1 KALVTNHHLLC
12 FSGNIFLLKCHQTTD
27 SNDSKAG
34 DLTLAFCRLSY
45 NREENAFVK
54 AAEGAVVL
62 GAGASSR
69 TDILKCKCVYHCRK
83 RVETPCILVLKK
95 GDREDDFQY
104 SLFTLSSDRLE
115 LCLQFRLPYRTR
127 KSVRVLRGPA
137 VMWRH
142 AGGVF
147 FTSLQTG
154 AVKSV
159 PVQVPHAVFGELPF
173 RKDSTQSVSPNLGY
187 FIENGRTFDGNV
199 ILPHPYISITQCML
213 ILSAEKSDCSQV
225 LQSAVVAAT
234 SEQQLVYFE
243 NGMVKN
249 ACKLP
254 FEQPNNIQIID
265 AGRGGSM
272 FVVSFQQGHACSIWK
287 ETFQVAA
294 QWSDVDSVHVGDFLA
309 CGTEQI
315 LVVFGDHAVA
325 GKLEKFL
332 LTDLCGITYASCQI
346 DAPQTAPPP
355 ESHFLTLQA
364 LESRLQNG
372 LSYLQELQ
380 REAREKQRV
389 LQRSVQALTDVL
401 SDREPSLAQPEQ
413 EGLTALWDCDQESK
427 ENALIDKTAVAP
439 AASSKPR
446 VDRLWHRIIQ
456 DRMVVGA
463 VLTTD
468 SSVPV
473 ANVSL
478 SIVTEVDQSAAPAVI
493 QSQSQAFWLPADCAS
508 MFLEPAA
515 KRSKQQDDLRVAVTA
530 VTRLTPL
537 LNSACVKCSVMLHY
551 IQKQDA
557 FALVSGS
564 VPHTLHCG
572 EVALDIKG
580 DFQSRLLQSPQLK
593 TDEVQEDLLSLMTV
607 LDHWVFLIDSPD
619 YSLGDVEGWI
629 QKRFN
634 CKKMELSH
642 QYFYLES
649 SEPSASLLLRWCQK
663 TTFQGEL
670 SVHSSSQVKMFQFLN
685 SFLTFL
691 PISCNIHPVKGAQGQ
706 LANQSFSLV
715 LEKEVRSLADSLSS
729 LLCDEDRED
738 DKKSPGH
745 ETPETGPVTELQGWR
760 DLWQL
765 DVEKSR
771 KRLHPLVD
779 VGRYRSLMQRVYDVQ
794 QNVDLVAL
802 LDSKRTFL
810 SWII

>member
-1 KALVTNHHLLC
+1 MRFPTLGSQRADFEHRFILFFHVMEQKALVTNHHLLC

-54 AAEGAVVL
+54 AAAGAVVL

-173 RKDSTQSVSPNLGY
+173 RKDSVFVFGVQEPSGTQSVSPNLGY

-287 ETFQVAA
+287 ETFQVCKNKILCHKRLVILQQCLHLLHFSSCLQVAA

-332 LTDLCGITYASCQI
+332 LTDLCGITYAVRNRFLSQSDSSMSCMCTAQGPNSECMFQSCQI
-346 DAPQTAPPP
+346 DDAPQTAPPP

-364 LESRLQNG
+364 LESRLQ
-372 LSYLQELQ
+372 
-380 REAREKQRV
+380 V
-389 LQRSVQALTDVL
+389 
-401 SDREPSLAQPEQ
+401 
-413 EGLTALWDCDQESK
+413 
-427 ENALIDKTAVAP
+427 
-439 AASSKPR
+439 
-446 VDRLWHRIIQ
+446 RIHY
-456 DRMVVGA
+456 
-463 VLTTD
+463 
-468 SSVPV
+468 
-473 ANVSL
+473 
-478 SIVTEVDQSAAPAVI
+478 
-493 QSQSQAFWLPADCAS
+493 
-508 MFLEPAA
+508 
-515 KRSKQQDDLRVAVTA
+515 
-530 VTRLTPL
+530 PL
-537 LNSACVKCSVMLHY
+537 LCCPLFHVHPQINIHVLHLK
-551 IQKQDA
+551 I
-557 FALVSGS
+557 
-564 VPHTLHCG
+564 
-572 EVALDIKG
+572 
-580 DFQSRLLQSPQLK
+580 LK
-593 TDEVQEDLLSLMTV
+593 T
-607 LDHWVFLIDSPD
+607 
-619 YSLGDVEGWI
+619 
-629 QKRFN
+629 R
-634 CKKMELSH
+634 
-642 QYFYLES
+642 
-649 SEPSASLLLRWCQK
+649 
-663 TTFQGEL
+663 
-670 SVHSSSQVKMFQFLN
+670 
-685 SFLTFL
+685 
-691 PISCNIHPVKGAQGQ
+691 
-706 LANQSFSLV
+706 
-715 LEKEVRSLADSLSS
+715 
-729 LLCDEDRED
+729 
-738 DKKSPGH
+738 
-745 ETPETGPVTELQGWR
+745 
-760 DLWQL
+760 
-765 DVEKSR
+765 
-771 KRLHPLVD
+771 
-779 VGRYRSLMQRVYDVQ
+779 
-794 QNVDLVAL
+794 
-802 LDSKRTFL
+802 
-810 SWII
+810 

>member
-1 KALVTNHHLLC
+1 M
-12 FSGNIFLLKCHQTTD
+12 
-27 SNDSKAG
+27 
-34 DLTLAFCRLSY
+34 
-45 NREENAFVK
+45 E
-54 AAEGAVVL
+54 
-62 GAGASSR
+62 
-69 TDILKCKCVYHCRK
+69 
-83 RVETPCILVLKK
+83 
-95 GDREDDFQY
+95 
-104 SLFTLSSDRLE
+104 
-115 LCLQFRLPYRTR
+115 
-127 KSVRVLRGPA
+127 
-137 VMWRH
+137 
-142 AGGVF
+142 
-147 FTSLQTG
+147 TG

-173 RKDSTQSVSPNLGY
+173 RKDSVFVFGVQEPSGTQSVSPNLGY

-243 NGMVKN
+243 NGMV
-249 ACKLP
+249 
-254 FEQPNNIQIID
+254 
-265 AGRGGSM
+265 
-272 FVVSFQQGHACSIWK
+272 
-287 ETFQVAA
+287 AA

-332 LTDLCGITYASCQI
+332 LTDLCGITYA
-346 DAPQTAPPP
+346 
-355 ESHFLTLQA
+355 A
-364 LESRLQNG
+364 LESRL
-372 LSYLQELQ
+372 
-380 REAREKQRV
+380 
-389 LQRSVQALTDVL
+389 
-401 SDREPSLAQPEQ
+401 Q

-463 VLTTD
+463 T
-468 SSVPV
+468 
-473 ANVSL
+473 
-478 SIVTEVDQSAAPAVI
+478 
-493 QSQSQAFWLPADCAS
+493 
-508 MFLEPAA
+508 
-515 KRSKQQDDLRVAVTA
+515 
-530 VTRLTPL
+530 
-537 LNSACVKCSVMLHY
+537 
-551 IQKQDA
+551 
-557 FALVSGS
+557 SGQCE
-564 VPHTLHCG
+564 LIYR
-572 EVALDIKG
+572 D
-580 DFQSRLLQSPQLK
+580 R
-593 TDEVQEDLLSLMTV
+593 DEVQEDLLSLMTV

-619 YSLGDVEGWI
+619 YSLGD
-629 QKRFN
+629 
-634 CKKMELSH
+634 
-642 QYFYLES
+642 
-649 SEPSASLLLRWCQK
+649 
-663 TTFQGEL
+663 
-670 SVHSSSQVKMFQFLN
+670 
-685 SFLTFL
+685 
-691 PISCNIHPVKGAQGQ
+691 
-706 LANQSFSLV
+706 
-715 LEKEVRSLADSLSS
+715 KEVRSLADSLSS

-810 SWII
+810 S

>member
-1 KALVTNHHLLC
+1 LVTNHHLLC

-173 RKDSTQSVSPNLGY
+173 RKDSVFVFGVQEPSGTQSVSPNLGY

-413 EGLTALWDCDQESK
+413 VPFTQEGLTALWDCDQESK

-468 SSVPV
+468 SSVLVVTTMIYYRSSLNCHYCLHDCHKSPQPV

-493 QSQSQAFWLPADCAS
+493 QSQSQAFWLPAAS

-715 LEKEVRSLADSLSS
+715 LEKELLSFAVLGLSL
-729 LLCDEDRED
+729 
-738 DKKSPGH
+738 
-745 ETPETGPVTELQGWR
+745 
-760 DLWQL
+760 
-765 DVEKSR
+765 
-771 KRLHPLVD
+771 
-779 VGRYRSLMQRVYDVQ
+779 
-794 QNVDLVAL
+794 
-802 LDSKRTFL
+802 F
-810 SWII
+810 